1 MDDTVNR
8 SLIPDTI
15 CGMADLEIRTSEID
29 DGWTSISVEGEI
41 DIATAEQLQESIDE
55 VLGESNRHLVVDLRA
70 TAFMDSTGLR
80 TLVMADRRFKD
91 AQRSFAIVV
100 QGGPVSR
107 LIELSGLRSALTVLD
122 SLEDLAG

>member
-1 MDDTVNR
+1 
-8 SLIPDTI
+8 
-15 CGMADLEIRTSEID
+15 MADLEIRTSEID